1 MGETYIKV
9 KGVWIYLFRAAD
21 QYGKTLESLLSQH

>member
-1 MGETYIKV
+1 M